1 MQGFFTILFH
11 QARQYR
17 GQLLEYLRAHDAFG
31 SIEFVGAP
39 SFNIR
44 RKSELRESA
53 LDLSDLPVFAERREP
68 LSQRLSRIAPGLLS
82 LFIYA
87 GLTWLAVIR
96 LFSRY
101 DIVR

>member
-1 MQGFFTILFH
+1 MPPVS
-11 QARQYR
+11 
-17 GQLLEYLRAHDAFG
+17 DAL
-31 SIEFVGAP
+31 SRMRDRNP
-39 SFNIR
+39 SFKKASKR
-44 RKSELRESA
+44 SA
-53 LDLSDLPVFAERREP
+53 LDLSDLPVFAERRES